1 MCGIFGYVTTKEVE
15 LGPIL
20 IDAAK
25 RLTYRGY
32 DSVGAATMNHGKI
45 DLRKDVGKV
54 EDVSVRYN
62 FTEMRGQRGITQ
74 LRWATFGEPSQVN
87 AQPHIDSD
95 GDMVGAHN
103 GNVVNNVELRE
114 QFIAEGMT
122 VRSQNDGETCVHAVE
137 RYINRGYEFIDA
149 IRLAYGDLEGD
160 YAFVIGRAND
170 DKLYAFKKGSGMVV
184 GLGEGFT
191 CVSSDLPSILP
202 LTREVIRPQDGE
214 IVTLWADK
222 VEVRSVKDG
231 KLIDRKQETVTESMD
246 AVQKGGYPHFMLKE
260 IHEQSQVARE
270 LSHVLN
276 GNREVDAL
284 VEKMKNARH
293 LYFIGC
299 GTSYHAASVGAVYFA
314 QLAGR
319 AVIPVLAPQFIP
331 QYAPTVNHDD
341 VGIFVSQSGETK
353 DVLNALEAAEARG
366 MACFGLANVVGST
379 LTKTAS
385 FTLPLCCGYEIS
397 VPATK
402 TFTNQVVT
410 FLYLA
415 YKMAGLDTPPSVEW
429 AQPVSR
435 PGGYPS
441 TSSGRRSTSGARN
454 VFEVIPELMDQTLE
468 MVAPQVEAIAK
479 DINEWNDLYCL
490 GYGATLAIAM
500 EGALKLKEITYAHC
514 EGMLSTEFK
523 HGPLSAVSKGFPI
536 IFVAGPNDVPLII
549 SGINEVKVRG
559 ARTIVIA
566 EDDPRLR
573 ANGDDLVVIPK
584 SDAQISALLGV
595 LPLQL
600 LSYHMSVMRGF
611 DPDFPRNL
619 SKTLTVD

>member
-1 MCGIFGYVTTKEVE
+1 MCGIFGYVTNKEE
-15 LGPIL
+15 ALGPIL
-20 IDAAK
+20 ISAAE

-32 DSVGAATMNHGKI
+32 DSVGAATLNNGKI

-54 EDVSVRYN
+54 DSVAAKYN
-62 FTEMRGQRGITQ
+62 IAEMRGQRGITQ
-74 LRWATFGEPSQVN
+74 LRWATFGEPSQIN
-87 AQPHIDSD
+87 SQPHLDSD

-103 GNVVNNVELRE
+103 GNVVNNVELRQ
-114 QFIAEGMT
+114 QFMDEGMT

-137 RYINRGYEFIDA
+137 RYIHRGYEFIDA
-149 IRLAYGDLEGD
+149 IRLAYGDLQGD

-170 DKLYAFKKGSGMVV
+170 DKLYAFKKGSGMMV

-202 LTREVIRPQDGE
+202 LTRNVIRPQDGE
-214 IVTLWADK
+214 IVTLWADH

-231 KLIDRKQETVTESMD
+231 KLIDRQPELITETMD

-260 IHEQSQVARE
+260 IHEQAQVARE
-270 LSHVLN
+270 LLHLLDGSP
-276 GNREVDAL
+276 EVQPL
-284 VEKMKNARH
+284 IEKMKSARH
-293 LYFIGC
+293 LYLIGC

-314 QLAGR
+314 QLAGQ
-319 AVIPVLAPQFIP
+319 AAIPVLAPQFIA
-331 QYAPTVNHDD
+331 QYAPAVGYED

-353 DVLNALEAAEARG
+353 DVLNALEAAEKRG

-379 LTKTAS
+379 LTKATS
-385 FTLPLCCGYEIS
+385 FCLPLCCGYEIS

-415 YKMAGLDTPPSVEW
+415 YRLAGKDTS
-429 AQPVSR
+429 
-435 PGGYPS
+435 
-441 TSSGRRSTSGARN
+441 
-454 VFEVIPELMDQTLE
+454 ELLRVPDLMEQTIE
-468 MVAPQVEAIAK
+468 MVGSQIEAIAK
-479 DINEWNDLYCL
+479 DINKWNDMYCL
-490 GYGATLAIAM
+490 GYGATYPIAL

-536 IFVAGPNDVPLII
+536 IFAAGPDDVPLII

-559 ARTIVIA
+559 ARTITIA
-566 EDDPRLR
+566 EEDARLR
-573 ANGDDLVVIPK
+573 SNGDDLVVIPH
-584 SDAQISALLGV
+584 SDAQISALLAV

-600 LSYHMSVMRGF
+600 LSYHMSVLRGF

>member
-1 MCGIFGYVTTKEVE
+1 MCGIFGYVTEKEQQ

-32 DSVGAATMNHGKI
+32 DSVGAATLNDGRI

-54 EDVSVRYN
+54 EVVSEKYH
-62 FTEMRGQRGITQ
+62 FSDMRGSRGITQ

-87 AQPHIDSD
+87 SQPHLDSD

-114 QFIAEGMT
+114 QFIDEGMT

-149 IRLAYGDLEGD
+149 IRLAYGDLQGD
-160 YAFVIGRAND
+160 YTFVIGRAND
-170 DKLYAFKKGSGMVV
+170 NKLYAFKKGSGMVV

-202 LTREVIRPQDGE
+202 LTRKIIRPQDGE
-214 IVTLWADK
+214 IVTLWADR
-222 VEVRSVKDG
+222 VEVRSVRDG
-231 KLIDRKQETVTESMD
+231 KRIERDPELVTESMD

-260 IHEQSQVARE
+260 IHEQPQVARE
-270 LSHVLN
+270 LLHLLDGSP
-276 GNREVDAL
+276 EVQSL
-284 VEKMKNARH
+284 VSKMKKARH
-293 LYFIGC
+293 LYFIAC
-299 GTSYHAASVGAVYFA
+299 GTSYHAAMAGSVYFA

-319 AVIPVLAPQFIP
+319 PAIPVLAPQFIP
-331 QYAPTVNHDD
+331 QYAPAVGHED

-353 DVLNALEAAEARG
+353 DVLNALEIAEKRG
-366 MACFGLANVVGST
+366 MSCYGLANVIGST
-379 LTKTAS
+379 LTKATS
-385 FTLPLCCGYEIS
+385 FCLPLCCGYEIS

-402 TFTNQVVT
+402 TFTNQVIT

-415 YKMAGLDTPPSVEW
+415 YRMAGRDTHELE
-429 AQPVSR
+429 R
-435 PGGYPS
+435 
-441 TSSGRRSTSGARN
+441 
-454 VFEVIPELMDQTLE
+454 IPELMEAT
-468 MVAPQVEAIAK
+468 MNAISSQVEAVAK
-479 DINEWNDLYCL
+479 DINSWNDMYCL
-490 GYGATLAIAM
+490 GYGATYPIAL

-536 IFVAGPNDVPLII
+536 IFVAGPEDVPLII

-559 ARTIVIA
+559 ARTIVIS

-573 ANGDDLVVIPK
+573 ANADDVIALPK
-584 SDAQISALLGV
+584 SDTQISSLLGV
-595 LPLQL
+595 LPLQM

>member
-1 MCGIFGYVTTKEVE
+1 MCGIFGIVMKNGQH

-20 IDAAK
+20 IEAAR

-32 DSVGAATMNHGKI
+32 DSVGVATLNGGKI

-54 EDVSVRYN
+54 DEVAQKYN
-62 FTEMRGQRGITQ
+62 FAEMTGSRGITQ
-74 LRWATFGEPSQVN
+74 LRWATFGDPSLVN
-87 AQPHIDSD
+87 AQPHLDSD

-160 YAFVIGRAND
+160 YAFVIGCAND

-202 LTREVIRPQDGE
+202 LTRQVTRPQDGE

-231 KLIDRKQETVTESMD
+231 KLITRKQETITESMD

-260 IHEQSQVARE
+260 IHEQGQVARE
-270 LSHVLN
+270 LLHMLN
-276 GNREVDAL
+276 GNREVQSL
-284 VEKMKNARH
+284 VEKMKKPHH

-299 GTSYHAASVGAVYFA
+299 GTSYHATLVGAVYFA

-319 AVIPVLAPQFIP
+319 AAIPILAPQFIP
-331 QYAPTVNHDD
+331 QYSPAVDYND

-353 DVLNALEAAEARG
+353 DVLNALDAAEKRG
-366 MACFGLANVVGST
+366 MTCIGLANVVGST
-379 LTKTAS
+379 LTKSTS
-385 FTLPLCCGYEIS
+385 LCLPLCCGYEIS

-410 FLYLA
+410 FLYMA
-415 YKMAGLDTPPSVEW
+415 YRMAGKDMRELD
-429 AQPVSR
+429 
-435 PGGYPS
+435 G
-441 TSSGRRSTSGARN
+441 
-454 VFEVIPELMDQTLE
+454 IPELMEKTIE
-468 MVAPQVEAIAK
+468 MVEPQIKEIAK

-523 HGPLSAVSKGFPI
+523 HGPLSAVSKGFPV
-536 IFVAGPNDVPLII
+536 IFVSDGTAVPLII

-566 EDDPRLR
+566 EEDARLR
-573 ANGDDLVVIPK
+573 ANGDDLVVLPK
-584 SDAQISALLGV
+584 SDPQISALLGV

-600 LSYHMSVMRGF
+600 LSYQMSVMRGF

>member
-1 MCGIFGYVTTKEVE
+1 MCGIFGYVTNKESE

-20 IDAAK
+20 IAAAE

-32 DSVGAATMNHGKI
+32 DSVGAATINNGTI
-45 DLRKDVGKV
+45 DLRKDTGKV
-54 EDVSVRYN
+54 DSVAAKYN
-62 FTEMRGQRGITQ
+62 IAEMRGQRGITQ

-87 AQPHIDSD
+87 SQPHLDSD

-222 VEVRSVKDG
+222 IEVRSVKDG
-231 KLIDRKQETVTESMD
+231 KLIDRKQETVTETMD

-260 IHEQSQVARE
+260 IHEQAQVARE

-276 GNREVDAL
+276 GNREVDTL
-284 VEKMKNARH
+284 VEKMKHARN

-319 AVIPVLAPQFIP
+319 AVIPVLAPQFVP
-331 QYAPTVNHDD
+331 QYAPTVSHED

-353 DVLNALEAAEARG
+353 DVLNALEAAESKG

-385 FTLPLCCGYEIS
+385 LCLPLCCGYEIS

-415 YKMAGLDTPPSVEW
+415 YKMAGKDVRELE
-429 AQPVSR
+429 
-435 PGGYPS
+435 
-441 TSSGRRSTSGARN
+441 N
-454 VFEVIPELMDQTLE
+454 IPALMEQTIE
-468 MVAPQVEAIAK
+468 MVEPQIKEIAK

-490 GYGATLAIAM
+490 GYGATYPIAL

-536 IFVAGPNDVPLII
+536 IFVSDGSANPLII

-559 ARTIVIA
+559 ARTIVIGE
-566 EDDPRLR
+566 EDARLR
-573 ANGDDLVVIPK
+573 ANGDDLIVLPK
-584 SDAQISALLGV
+584 SDPQIAALLGV

>member
-1 MCGIFGYVTTKEVE
+1 MCGIFGIVTGKEQV
-15 LGPIL
+15 LGPTL
-20 IDAAK
+20 IEAAQ

-32 DSVGAATMNHGKI
+32 DSVGAAALNGSKI

-54 EDVSVRYN
+54 EEVAVKYN
-62 FTEMRGQRGITQ
+62 FAEMRGQRGITQ

-87 AQPHIDSD
+87 SQPHLDSD

-137 RYINRGYEFIDA
+137 RYIHRGYEFIDA

-184 GLGEGFT
+184 GIGDGFT
-191 CVSSDLPSILP
+191 CISSDLPSILP

-214 IVTLWADK
+214 IVTLWADH
-222 VEVRSVKDG
+222 VELRSVKDG
-231 KLIDRKQETVTESMD
+231 KPIVRMPETVTESMD

-270 LSHVLN
+270 LFHVLN

-284 VEKMKNARH
+284 VEKMKNARN

-319 AVIPVLAPQFIP
+319 VAIPVLAPQFIP
-331 QYAPTVNHDD
+331 QYAPTVNHED

-379 LTKTAS
+379 LTKATS
-385 FTLPLCCGYEIS
+385 FSLPLCCGYEIS

-415 YKMAGLDTPPSVEW
+415 YKMAGKDVHELD
-429 AQPVSR
+429 
-435 PGGYPS
+435 
-441 TSSGRRSTSGARN
+441 
-454 VFEVIPELMDQTLE
+454 VIPNLMDKTLE

-490 GYGATLAIAM
+490 GYGATYPIAL

-523 HGPLSAVSKGFPI
+523 HGPLSAVSKGYPI

-566 EDDPRLR
+566 EEDARLR
-573 ANGDDLVVIPK
+573 ANADDVIVLPK
-584 SDAQISALLGV
+584 SNPQISALLGV

>member
-1 MCGIFGYVTTKEVE
+1 MCGIFGYVTDKEVE

-20 IDAAK
+20 IAAAE

-32 DSVGAATMNHGKI
+32 DSVGAATLNNGKI
-45 DLRKDVGKV
+45 DLRKDTGKV
-54 EDVSVRYN
+54 DMVAAKYN
-62 FTEMRGQRGITQ
+62 IAEMRGQRGITQ

-87 AQPHIDSD
+87 SQPHIDSD
-95 GDMVGAHN
+95 GEMVGAHN
-103 GNVVNNVELRE
+103 GNVVNNFELRE

-137 RYINRGYEFIDA
+137 RYISRGYEFIDA

-184 GLGEGFT
+184 GIGEGFT
-191 CVSSDLPSILP
+191 CVSSDLPSLLP

-222 VEVRSVKDG
+222 VEVRSVRDG
-231 KLIDRKQETVTESMD
+231 KLIDKKQETVTESMD

-270 LSHVLN
+270 LFHVLN
-276 GNREVDAL
+276 VNREVDTL
-284 VEKMKNARH
+284 VAKMKNARH

-299 GTSYHAASVGAVYFA
+299 GTSYHAAMAGSVYFA
-314 QLAGR
+314 QLAG
-319 AVIPVLAPQFIP
+319 VPVTTVLAPQFIA
-331 QYAPTVNHDD
+331 QYAPAVSHDD

-379 LTKTAS
+379 LTKATALS
-385 FTLPLCCGYEIS
+385 LPLCCGYEIS

-415 YKMAGLDTPPSVEW
+415 YKMAGRDVSALD
-429 AQPVSR
+429 A
-435 PGGYPS
+435 
-441 TSSGRRSTSGARN
+441 
-454 VFEVIPELMDQTLE
+454 IPELMEETLE
-468 MVAPQVEAIAK
+468 MVVPQVEAIAK
-479 DINEWNDLYCL
+479 DINEWNDMYCL
-490 GYGATLAIAM
+490 GYGTTYPIAL

-536 IFVAGPNDVPLII
+536 IFVSDGSAVPLII

-566 EDDPRLR
+566 EEDARLR
-573 ANGDDLVVIPK
+573 ANADDMIVLPK
-584 SDAQISALLGV
+584 SDPQISALLGV

>member
-1 MCGIFGYVTTKEVE
+1 MCGIFGYVTNKETE

-20 IDAAK
+20 IAAAE

-32 DSVGAATMNHGKI
+32 DSVGAATLNNGSI

-54 EDVSVRYN
+54 DSVAAKYN
-62 FTEMRGQRGITQ
+62 IADMRGQRGITQ

-87 AQPHIDSD
+87 SQPHLDSD

-170 DKLYAFKKGSGMVV
+170 DKLYAFKNGSGMVV

-231 KLIDRKQETVTESMD
+231 KLIDRKQETVTETMD

-260 IHEQSQVARE
+260 IHEQAQVARE

-276 GNREVDAL
+276 GNREVETL
-284 VEKMKNARH
+284 VEKMKNARN

-331 QYAPTVNHDD
+331 QYAPTVNHED

-353 DVLNALEAAEARG
+353 DVLNALEAAEKKG

-379 LTKTAS
+379 LTKAAS
-385 FTLPLCCGYEIS
+385 LSLPLCCGYEIS

-415 YKMAGLDTPPSVEW
+415 YKLAGKDVRELD
-429 AQPVSR
+429 
-435 PGGYPS
+435 
-441 TSSGRRSTSGARN
+441 
-454 VFEVIPELMDQTLE
+454 VIPDLMDKTLE
-468 MVAPQVEAIAK
+468 MVAPQIEAIAK
-479 DINEWNDLYCL
+479 DINEWNDMYCL
-490 GYGATLAIAM
+490 GYGATYPIAL

-536 IFVAGPNDVPLII
+536 IFVSDGSAVPLII
-549 SGINEVKVRG
+549 SGLNEVKVRG

-566 EDDPRLR
+566 EEDARLR
-573 ANGDDLVVIPK
+573 ANADDVIVLPK
-584 SDAQISALLGV
+584 SDPQISALLGV